1 MAPKRQI
8 RFELEG
14 LAELARSL
22 DQFSDQVARNITSK
36 ALAEAAEPM
45 ARAARAMAP
54 KDSGELRESISASTR
69 ANIKGRLRNKNLRFA
84 FVGPSYSKYDA
95 HYAPHA
101 HLVEFGTAVRH
112 HKDGKYVGQAPA
124 QPFMRPAFDQYKQE
138 VVVRFRDILAVEVE
152 QAARRAERKAKRQ
165 AIKAG
170 KI

>member
-1 MAPKRQI
+1 MAKNQI

-14 LAELARSL
+14 LQELAQSL
-22 DQFSDQVARNITSK
+22 QQFSDTVARNITSR
-36 ALAEAAEPM
+36 ALADAAEPM
-45 ARAARAMAP
+45 AKAARALAP

-69 ANIKGRLRNKNLRFA
+69 ANVKGRLRNKNLRFA
-84 FVGPSYSKYDA
+84 FVGPSYSKFDQ

-101 HLVEFGTAVRH
+101 HLVEFGTAARY

-138 VVVRFRDILAVEVE
+138 VVVRFRDHLAVEVE
-152 QAARRAERKAKRQ
+152 RAARRAERKAKRA

-170 KI
+170 KL